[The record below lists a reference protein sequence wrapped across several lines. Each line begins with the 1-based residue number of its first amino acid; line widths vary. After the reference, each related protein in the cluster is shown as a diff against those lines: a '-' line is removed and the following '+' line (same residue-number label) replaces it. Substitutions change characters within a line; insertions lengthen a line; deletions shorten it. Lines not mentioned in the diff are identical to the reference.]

1 MAAKQKD
8 LELSTGRRLTAAPA
22 YQKEWAPS
30 PPKNSTKER
39 TSGPPD
45 ELGKLGQFSSATTTS
60 WNALIT
66 DDEYVPE
73 LLWPRSI
80 RIYNGMR
87 NDPQISGLL
96 RGSTLPIRRYHW
108 YVDPQGADEKI
119 TKMIAEDLGLPMLG
133 EENSPRLRS
142 QGRFRWDNHLRMA
155 LEMSMIYGH
164 MFFEQVGDVDDAGYW
179 RLRKLAERMPNTI
192 VEFGVDDN
200 GSLAG
205 IKQNFAA
212 APWIPI
218 NRLVGYIHDQEGG
231 NWVGRSHLRSL
242 YQPWLLKDRLLRV
255 DVTRHERNGAGMPI
269 VELPAGA
276 TRRQR
281 QEAAAIAQMY
291 RVGQGAGGALPAGM
305 TLKLLG
311 VEGNVSDTLASIR
324 FHNEEMSRSWL
335 MMFMQLGQTQS
346 GSRALGAEFLDF
358 FALSQETLG
367 IWARDIINEYMVED
381 WVDWNVGPEAPCPV
395 VKFRRSE
402 TANMSAENLALL
414 VHYGAIQVDTDLESF
429 LREYYKLPAPGGTPI
444 YTSTRDGTLAPAP
457 APGQAQP
464 QPQLPAAK
472 PATVTS
478 GVPSSHPG
486 QAHPHAVSLPPGG
499 VEAAAGRGGD
509 GSWPYRRQPTS
520 EELAAATDFPKLDAQ
535 WTTAVGRLEKK
546 WQAVTATQIEE
557 IVQQIEAA
565 VTPEALQQI
574 FATPQGASLIT
585 DAMIKLIDKSASL
598 AEAEA
603 KAQGVDITANVIVL
617 DTEKIVAE
625 QRAANVDKLLA
636 DALKQSALA
645 KAMQV
650 SPNGGGGPD
659 VAGKVEAH
667 LLSLKGAFV
676 RDQLGGALTTAQ
688 NSGRRAVFAAAPQ
701 DGVKLYASEILDS
714 NTCGPC
720 FAEDGKEFDTL
731 DAARGEY
738 SSGGYDNCEGGPRCR
753 GTIVAVYGE
762 AGDE

>member
-1 MAAKQKD
+1 MATTKKPPRQ
-8 LELSTGRRLTAAPA
+8 LSTGRTIKAATQAMPYAKDSFGPPPA
-22 YQKEWAPS
+22 G
-30 PPKNSTKER
+30 STKER

-66 DDEYVPE
+66 DEEYVPE

-80 RIYNGMR
+80 KVYNGMR
-87 NDPQISGLL
+87 NDPQIAGLL
-96 RGSTLPIRRYHW
+96 RGSTLPIRQYHW
-108 YVDPQGADEKI
+108 YVDDNGADLDI
-119 TKMIAEDLGLPMLG
+119 TKMIAEDFGLPLKD
-133 EENSPRLRS
+133 ESNSPRKRS

-155 LEMSMIYGH
+155 LEMSMIFGH
-164 MFFEQVGDVDDAGYW
+164 MFFEQVGQYDAQGYW
-179 RLRKLAERMPNTI
+179 RMRKLAERMPNTI
-192 VEFGVDDN
+192 VQFGTDDN

-205 IKQNFAA
+205 IKQNFAG

-218 NRLVGYIHDQEGG
+218 NRMVGYIHDQEGG

-269 VELPAGA
+269 VELPPGA

-281 QEAAAIAQMY
+281 TEAAALAQMY

-305 TLKLLG
+305 KLTLLG
-311 VEGNVSDTLASIR
+311 VQGNVSDTLASIR

-358 FALSQETLG
+358 FALSQEALAN
-367 IWARDIINEYMVED
+367 WAMSIINEYMVED
-381 WVDWNVGPEAPCPV
+381 WVDWNVGPDAPVPLIKYRRTEAN
-395 VKFRRSE
+395 
-402 TANMSAENLALL
+402 NMSAENLAKL
-414 VHYGAIQVDTDLESF
+414 VQYGAIQVDTDLEKF
-429 LREYYKLPAPGGTPI
+429 LREYYQLPAPGGTPI
-444 YTSTRDGTLAPAP
+444 PTGTRQGTLAPVV
-457 APGQAQP
+457 PGQAQ
-464 QPQLPAAK
+464 QPQLP
-472 PATVTS
+472 PAGESTVS
-478 GVPSSHPG
+478 ARSSSHPG
-486 QAHPHAVSLPPGG
+486 QAHSHAVSLPPGG
-499 VEAAAGRGGD
+499 VEAAASGRGD
-509 GSWPYRRQPTS
+509 GSWPFRRQPTT

-535 WTTAVGRLEKK
+535 WSSALGRLEKK
-546 WQAVTATQIEE
+546 WQGVTAVQIEQL
-557 IVQQIEAA
+557 VQQIEAA

-574 FATPQGASLIT
+574 FATPEGQSLIT
-585 DAMIKLIDKSASL
+585 DEMIKLIDKGAAL

-603 KAQGVDITANVIVL
+603 KSQGVDIKANTVVL

-625 QRAANVDKLLA
+625 QRAANVDRLLA

-659 VAGKVEAH
+659 VAAKVEAH
-667 LLSLKGAFV
+667 LMSLKGAFV
-676 RDQLGGALTTAQ
+676 HDQLGGALTTAQ
-688 NSGRRAVFAAAPQ
+688 NGGRRAVFEAALPG
-701 DGVKLYASEILDS
+701 GVKLYASELLDN

-720 FAEDGKEFDTL
+720 ADEDGKEFGTL
-731 DAARGEY
+731 EAARAEY

-753 GTIVAVYGE
+753 GTIVAVYEE
-762 AGDE
+762 AQ

>member
-1 MAAKQKD
+1 MARA
-8 LELSTGRRLTAAPA
+8 LRNGRRITAAPSA
-22 YQKEWAPS
+22 YPYGKDQFG
-30 PPKNSTKER
+30 PPPPNSTKER

-66 DDEYVPE
+66 DEEYVPE

-80 RIYNGMR
+80 KVFNGMR

-108 YVDPQGADEKI
+108 YVDDNGADKKI
-119 TKMIAEDLGLPMLG
+119 TKMVAEDLGLPVAG

-155 LEMSMIYGH
+155 LEMSMVFGH
-164 MFFEQVGDVDDAGYW
+164 MFFEQVGQVDDSGYW
-179 RLRKLAERMPNTI
+179 RIRKLAERMPNTI
-192 VEFGVDDN
+192 VEFGVDGN

-205 IKQNFAA
+205 IKQNFAN

-218 NRLVGYIHDQEGG
+218 NRLIGYIHDQEGG

-269 VELPAGA
+269 VELPVGA

-381 WVDWNVGPEAPCPV
+381 WVDWNVGPDAPVPL

-402 TANMSAENLALL
+402 SNNISAENLAML
-414 VHYGAIQVDTDLESF
+414 VHYGAIQVDTDLEEF

-457 APGQAQP
+457 AGQQT

-472 PATVTS
+472 PATVQS
-478 GVPSSHPG
+478 SSSHLE
-486 QAHPHAVSLPPGG
+486 QAHSHPHLPPG
-499 VEAAAGRGGD
+499 VEAAAGRAGD
-509 GSWPYRRQPTS
+509 GSWPYRRQPSS

-535 WTTAVGRLEKK
+535 WATAVGRLEKK
-546 WQAVTATQIEE
+546 WQAVTAVQIEE
-557 IVQQIEAA
+557 LVQQIEAA
-565 VTPEALQQI
+565 TTPAALQQI
-574 FATPQGASLIT
+574 FATPQGASLLT
-585 DAMIKLIDKSASL
+585 EAMHKLIDKSAAL
-598 AEAEA
+598 AEEEA
-603 KAQGVDITANVIVL
+603 KAQGVDIKANVVVM
-617 DTEKIVAE
+617 DTEKIQAE
-625 QRAANVDKLLA
+625 LRADNVDRLLA
-636 DALKQSALA
+636 DAIKQSALA
-645 KAMQV
+645 KANQV
-650 SPNGGGGPD
+650 SPTGGGGPD
-659 VAGKVEAH
+659 VAAKVESH

-676 RDQLGGALTTAQ
+676 KDQLGGALTTAQ

-701 DGVKLYASEILDS
+701 GVKLYASEILDS

-731 DAARGEY
+731 DAARSEY

-762 AGDE
+762 AGND

>member
-1 MAAKQKD
+1 MARA
-8 LELSTGRRLTAAPA
+8 LRNGRRITAAPSA
-22 YQKEWAPS
+22 YPYTKDQFG
-30 PPKNSTKER
+30 PPPAGSTKER
-39 TSGPPD
+39 TSGPPT
-45 ELGKLGQFSSATTTS
+45 ELGKLGQFSSATTSS

-80 RIYNGMR
+80 RVYNGMR
-87 NDPQISGLL
+87 NDPQIAGLL

-108 YVDPQGADEKI
+108 YVDDNGADAKI
-119 TKMIAEDLGLPMLG
+119 TKMVAEDLGLPVAG
-133 EENSPRLRS
+133 EESSPRLRS

-164 MFFEQVGDVDDAGYW
+164 MFFEQVGNVDDAGYW
-179 RLRKLAERMPNTI
+179 RIRKLAERMPNTI

-205 IKQNFAA
+205 IKQNFAN

-269 VELPAGA
+269 VELPVGA

-381 WVDWNVGPEAPCPV
+381 WVDWNVGPEEPCPI

-402 TANMSAENLALL
+402 TANMSAENLAML

-444 YTSTRDGTLAPAP
+444 YTSTRDGTI
-457 APGQAQP
+457 APGSGQT

-472 PATVTS
+472 PATVS
-478 GVPSSHPG
+478 SSSHPE
-486 QAHPHAVSLPPGG
+486 QAHIHPHLPPG
-499 VEAAAGRGGD
+499 VEAAAGRAGD
-509 GSWPYRRQPTS
+509 GSWPYRRQPSS

-535 WTTAVGRLEKK
+535 WATAVGRLEKK
-546 WQAVTATQIEE
+546 WQAVTAVQIEE
-557 IVQQIEAA
+557 LVQQIEAA
-565 VTPEALQQI
+565 VTPAALQQI
-574 FATPQGASLIT
+574 FATPQGATLIT
-585 DAMIKLIDKSASL
+585 DAMIKLIDKSAAL
-598 AEAEA
+598 AEEEA
-603 KAQGVDITANVIVL
+603 KAQGVDVTANVVVL
-617 DTEKIVAE
+617 DTEKIQAE
-625 QRAANVDKLLA
+625 LRADNVDRLLA

-645 KAMQV
+645 KANQV
-650 SPNGGGGPD
+650 SPTGGGGPD
-659 VAGKVEAH
+659 VAAKVESH

-676 RDQLGGALTTAQ
+676 KDQLGGALTTAQ

-701 DGVKLYASEILDS
+701 GVKLYASEILDS

-720 FAEDGKEFDTL
+720 FAEDGKQFDTL
-731 DAARGEY
+731 DAARSEY

-753 GTIVAVYGE
+753 GTIVAVYNE
-762 AGDE
+762 AGDD